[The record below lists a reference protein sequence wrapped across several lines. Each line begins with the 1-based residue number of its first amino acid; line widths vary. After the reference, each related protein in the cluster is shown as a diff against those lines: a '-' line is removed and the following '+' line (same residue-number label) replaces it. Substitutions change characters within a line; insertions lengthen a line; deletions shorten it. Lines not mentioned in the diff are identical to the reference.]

1 MKNTKS
7 GKIQFGNKAYIEAW
21 GVSDRGT
28 GIATTCKIEVK
39 TAKLSKN
46 KVSSRKMVNF
56 DERRKNE
63 VYRRINAKFGEG

>member
-21 GVSDRGT
+21 GISNKGT
-28 GIATTCKIEVK
+28 SIATTCKIEVK
-39 TAKLSKN
+39 AAKLSEN
-46 KVSSRKMVNF
+46 KVASRKMVNF
-56 DERRKNE
+56 NEERKNE